1 MPSESNESESRSRLI
16 ILGQE
21 PETSNRIFAFNP
33 VLAAFPGPWRY
44 SRSPVLGVLLFV
56 VGVAMLIADVAW
68 FALDLFALVP
78 DRDMNHRLAF
88 AFVALVV
95 AGAFIV
101 AGRVLQRGR
110 LRDSESG
117 KRVKED
123 TFNLAGS
130 TELGQELHDGLRVG
144 KVTQRKLLSGGTGG
158 WKHDCFVRVYRFPE
172 LSRVI
177 ATVHF
182 VSDEGVH
189 VWPPLGITPEYAD
202 ELTVRGHSEANIS
215 YT

>member
-1 MPSESNESESRSRLI
+1 MQSESNKDETRSQLI
-16 ILGQE
+16 APGQE
-21 PETSNRIFAFNP
+21 PQTSNRIFSFNP
-33 VLAAFPGPWRY
+33 VLAAYDGPWQY
-44 SRSPVLGVLLFV
+44 SRSPFLGVLLFS
-56 VGVAMLIADVAW
+56 VGIALLIVDAAW
-68 FALDLFALVP
+68 FALDLFMIAP

-95 AGAFIV
+95 AVALIV

-117 KRVKED
+117 KRIKED

-130 TELGQELHDGLRVG
+130 TELGQELHDGLRNG
-144 KVTQRKLLSGGTGG
+144 KLTQRRLLSGGTGG

-172 LSRVI
+172 LSRVV

-182 VSDEGVH
+182 VSDEGVL
-189 VWPPLGITPEYAD
+189 VWPPLDITAEYAD